1 MSSENISILWFRQ
14 DLRLE
19 DNPALCAAVK
29 SGRFYPVY
37 ILDDDSA
44 GGWAIGAASRVWLN
58 SSLQKL
64 DQSLDGK
71 LSLYHGKAEEV
82 LPELVKRLGAK
93 SVYWNRCYEP
103 WRIKRDMSIKETLA
117 DISVEVKSFNGSLL
131 WEPWEVL
138 KKDGSPYK
146 VFTPYFRAC
155 RAGTLPA
162 KPVPVPEGIDAIKD
176 DGSLNLAELP
186 LLPKQKNWV
195 KQMCSYWTMGEKAA
209 HFVLDEFISNGLSRY
224 KKGRDFPSERSV
236 SRLSPHLHFGEV
248 SPNYVLNL
256 ILEQSAG
263 ENRDHFYSE
272 LAWREFSYYLLYHF
286 PKLPDQ
292 NFQPKFDGFE
302 WFGSDTDLKAWQRG
316 MTGVPIVDAGMREL
330 WQTGYMH
337 NRVRMIVASFLT
349 KNLGVHWREGARWF
363 WNTLVDADLASNSA
377 SWQWVAGSGAD
388 AAPYFRIFNPV
399 TQSKRF
405 DGDADYICTYVP
417 ELAKL
422 PPRYIFAPWEAP
434 EEALDTVGVKLGRD
448 YPNVITNLKS
458 SREKALLT
466 YKELG
471 KELG

>member
-1 MSSENISILWFRQ
+1 MPSDTVSILWFRQ

-29 SGRFYPVY
+29 SGQFYPVY
-37 ILDDDSA
+37 ILDDENA
-44 GGWAIGAASRVWLN
+44 GDWAMGAASRVWLN
-58 SSLQKL
+58 SSLDKL
-64 DQSLDGK
+64 NHSLAGK
-71 LSLYHGKAEEV
+71 LSLYRGNAEKI
-82 LPELVKRLGAK
+82 LPALAARLGAGA
-93 SVYWNRCYEP
+93 VYWNRCYEP
-103 WRIKRDMSIKETLA
+103 WRIGRDTNIKKTLNDA
-117 DISVEVKSFNGSLL
+117 NVVVKSFNGSLL

-138 KKDGSPYK
+138 KKDATPYK

-162 KPVPVPEGIDAIKD
+162 KPVPVPKEITALKD
-176 DGSLNLAELP
+176 DEALSLEDMG
-186 LLPKQKNWV
+186 LLPKQKKWV
-195 KQMCSYWTMGEKAA
+195 AQMHSHWDVGEKAA
-209 HFVLDEFISNGLSRY
+209 QHALSDFISNGLDRY
-224 KKGRDFPSERSV
+224 KKGRDYPSEKSV
-236 SRLSPHLHFGEV
+236 SRLSPHLHFGEI
-248 SPNYVLNL
+248 SPNFVLDK

-286 PKLPDQ
+286 PKLPDE
-292 NFQPKFDGFE
+292 NFQPKFDGFN
-302 WFGSDTDLKAWQRG
+302 WFGSQADLTTWQRG

-363 WNTLVDADLASNSA
+363 WDTLVDADLASNSA

-405 DGDADYICTYVP
+405 DEDADYICTYVP

-422 PPRYIFAPWEAP
+422 PTRYIYAPWEAP
-434 EEALDTVGVKLGRD
+434 VEVLESVGLKLGRD
-448 YPNVITNLKS
+448 YPEPITSLKT
-458 SREKALLT
+458 SREKALSM
-466 YKELG
+466 YKDLAG
-471 KELG
+471 